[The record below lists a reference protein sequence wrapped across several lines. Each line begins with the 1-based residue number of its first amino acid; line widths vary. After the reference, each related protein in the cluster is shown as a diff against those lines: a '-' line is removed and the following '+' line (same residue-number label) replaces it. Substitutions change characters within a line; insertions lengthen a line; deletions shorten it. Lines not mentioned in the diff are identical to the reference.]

1 MLGSGEPSDEG
12 ARWLGV
18 GVGNLVNLLNPEVVV
33 LGGCYAPVFD
43 RLEPHVLAGLG
54 SRALS
59 QSIAAAAVVP
69 SALGPLA
76 QLHGAAELCL
86 AETLADPTARP
97 RG

>member
-1 MLGSGEPSDEG
+1 MSD
-12 ARWLGV
+12 
-18 GVGNLVNLLNPEVVV
+18 LLRVSVAEHRA
-33 LGGCYAPVFD
+33 LST
-43 RLEPHVLAGLG
+43 HVLTGLG